1 MRYLSFRAGIEK
13 NTGTH
18 WLRVE
23 QPKEGKVVFKQ
34 LEVEGDMLVATDKD
48 NNVFYKI
55 GYSKDLK
62 GKPMKLKFQKYQIF
76 FLKSA
81 NNETVMPGFRLNRH
95 SLKEAKITIKNI
107 FLLDSHD
114 SPTCIN
120 LRK

>member
-1 MRYLSFRAGIEK
+1 M
-13 NTGTH
+13 
-18 WLRVE
+18 E

-62 GKPMKLKFQKYQIF
+62 GKQALKLKFPKYQIF